1 MKKVILVIFI
11 FLNVLLA
18 QDDIVITE
26 AYARAT
32 PPNVKNSAIFMK
44 ITNNSQ
50 KALALI
56 DVKSSVSKIIEIHAN
71 VKENGI
77 TKMIKMQ
84 KLEIE
89 PNSTS
94 ILAPKQNHIMLIDI
108 AKQLVDGDSID
119 LTLIFD
125 NNKTIKIEKIPVV
138 KKIL

>member
-11 FLNVLLA
+11 FLNILLA

-50 KALALI
+50 KAIALI
-56 DVKSSVSKIIEIHAN
+56 DAKSSVSKIVEIHTN

-125 NNKTIKIEKIPVV
+125 NDKTIKIEKIPVV